1 MKKAVVWQMK
11 AICSRKAPIGMFLFL
26 YAYVLLNYLTNVFRF
41 NGTDVTD
48 MYMSMYLMVLS
59 QENAS
64 FHFFFMQYF
73 PLLLVIPASFSFL
86 QDKSSRALN
95 YLAARM
101 GRRRYYVSKGI
112 AVFLISFAVFTLPF
126 LLEILLNCIAFP
138 LDAVGHVSNINNY
151 EKMESFERMF
161 LVKLFCYSPYLYA
174 VLFTFIFGI
183 VTGVLSVFALGIS
196 MLKMRFKVF
205 VFLPCYLLLYAS
217 YFGNRIPGLNG
228 TDTNYFIYFSIFDDA
243 PKNGVGY
250 FLVVLLV
257 ALVPAVIIHE
267 KGKRD
272 CLC

>member
-11 AICSRKAPIGMFLFL
+11 AICSRKAPMLVFLLL
-26 YAYVLLNYLTNVFRF
+26 YIYMLLNYLTNVFRF
-41 NGTDVTD
+41 SGTDVTD
-48 MYMSMYLMVLS
+48 MYMSMYLLVLS
-59 QENAS
+59 EENEF

-73 PLLLVIPASFSFL
+73 PLLVVLPASFAFL

-95 YLAARM
+95 YLAVRM

-138 LDAVGHVSNINNY
+138 MNAVGHISNCNNY
-151 EKMESFERMF
+151 EQMENFERMF
-161 LVKLFCYSPYLYA
+161 LVGLFRYSPYLYA

-183 VTGVLSVFALGIS
+183 VAGVLSVFALGIS

-205 VFLPCYLLLYAS
+205 VFLPCYLLLNSSFYWE
-217 YFGNRIPGLNG
+217 RIPGLNG
-228 TDTNYFIYFSIFDDA
+228 EYTDYFTYLSIFDPA
-243 PKNGVGY
+243 SKSGLWY

-257 ALVPAVIIHE
+257 ALVPAVIVHE

>member
-11 AICSRKAPIGMFLFL
+11 AICSRKAPIVMFLFL

-41 NGTDVTD
+41 SGTDVTD
-48 MYMSMYLMVLS
+48 MYMSMYLLVLS
-59 QENAS
+59 EENVS

>member
-41 NGTDVTD
+41 SGTDVTD
-48 MYMSMYLMVLS
+48 MYMSMYLLVLS

-112 AVFLISFAVFTLPF
+112 AVFLIAFAVFTLPF

-138 LDAVGHVSNINNY
+138 MDAVGHVSNFNNY